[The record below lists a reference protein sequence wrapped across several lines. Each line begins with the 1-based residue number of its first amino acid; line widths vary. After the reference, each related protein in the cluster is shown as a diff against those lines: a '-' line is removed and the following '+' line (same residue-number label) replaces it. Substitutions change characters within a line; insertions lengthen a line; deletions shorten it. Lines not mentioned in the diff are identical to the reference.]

1 MENQEMEH
9 KEMTNQEK
17 LSSLVGELMG
27 DTEWQFPQQTRFFL
41 VADLEWTLLG
51 L

>member
-1 MENQEMEH
+1 MENQEMEN

-17 LSSLVGELMG
+17 LASMVGELMG
-27 DTEWQFPQQTRFFL
+27 DTEWQFPQQIRFFL
-41 VADLEWTLLG
+41 VAYLEWTLLG

>member
-1 MENQEMEH
+1 MENQEMEN

-17 LSSLVGELMG
+17 LASMVGELMG
-27 DTEWQFPQQTRFFL
+27 DTEWQFPQQLRFFL